1 MKRERKKEE
10 TALFYIGWFFVII
23 LFIIYILLKKIPSLF
38 QANGPCLIHMLFG
51 IYCPGCGGTRAIS
64 AFFHGHLWNSFVCH
78 PIVPYTFLLGGWFL
92 ISQTVER
99 VSKHKLKIGLHYRD
113 MYLWIA
119 LAIVVLNFIVKN
131 VLLLV
136 WQIDLLGNYTL

>member
-64 AFFHGHLWNSFVCH
+64 AFFMDTYGILLSVIPLCLTPFFLGDGFLSVRQWNVFQN
-78 PIVPYTFLLGGWFL
+78 I
-92 ISQTVER
+92 
-99 VSKHKLKIGLHYRD
+99 
-113 MYLWIA
+113 
-119 LAIVVLNFIVKN
+119 N
-131 VLLLV
+131 
-136 WQIDLLGNYTL
+136 